1 MKSLTG
7 GGEMV
12 TGIEIATE
20 IGTNVVA
27 GEWTMIKTVTTLVVI
42 GEYFVINYFFLSYFK
57 LTFDNTRTSQSNG
70 DILLV
75 IEIPD
80 TEVEVDRE
88 KDIIGM
94 KIIIDVIIEIKVST
108 MI

>member
-42 GEYFVINYFFLSYFK
+42 
-57 LTFDNTRTSQSNG
+57 
-70 DILLV
+70 
-75 IEIPD
+75 EIPD

-94 KIIIDVIIEIKVST
+94 KIIIDVIIEIKEIAIIEVPAIKIVAGTAREAEVTSNFS
-108 MI
+108 